1 MFDTYKRMKKAAE
14 AGAFAMRVQEEM
26 ADPENKEWRSEVK
39 RYAAANMD
47 TPYASSTAVHVWAE
61 ISEILRNACFYEE
74 ALRMGELA
82 ARHSTK
88 LTADFADIRV
98 EALSAYGLA
107 QVESMMPEKAVG
119 TLRKALEQARPGIR
133 SYEIYRFHCGRSL
146 AYACLK
152 AGKCEEGIRVLDS
165 LKAWI
170 MEEKPSGLGREDL
183 LFIDL
188 STGNI
193 LLYLGRYQEG
203 LLLAREM
210 EEKVQAA
217 HLEDSPV
224 YYKTLMMRA
233 LFEKMNNHIGL
244 YYKLTKKAISYAKKA
259 GDLAEERAYLSSL
272 LDAMNRLGK
281 SEEMFFE
288 AYDILKILDETA
300 ENVDSLNMLQV
311 CMNILLCLCQYRG
324 MEEAALQFAEK
335 AERAWSGLKAQGI
348 ECGSREALKI
358 QSQFANVKLYQHRYR
373 EAEAELQECLARSRK
388 ALGEGDVDTLS
399 VMELLARVK
408 RQEQKY
414 GEALDIFLEIE
425 ELRKD
430 NGQEETGSCFETMCS
445 IAYMYYF
452 TGAKGKAFE
461 KIFQYFEKIDRYS
474 EETFLFFDEQAWGTF
489 SYRYTE
495 ALRDVLGWGTESP
508 EAGIRAE
515 RLYGLALR
523 FKNRIYD
530 EEMRWKAGRGT
541 PQLKTALEEYYRL
554 LKMPVLSG
562 DEKGQMELLGRKR
575 RLQEE
580 ISSYRSDFAGF
591 RISPEGLEGALGEGE
606 IILDYMIYNR
616 NGEDGGEGYLVFCI
630 TREGICFRDLGERR
644 CIDEDMEDFYCAV
657 SLYQCSRE
665 YTEQML
671 VCVKGDLGLLDM
683 DFGADHVRK
692 VYLGLDGEWMPK
704 MPWHYIL
711 SEYETRVLP
720 SFAAFGKKAEGGRA
734 VPVFSGEIAFF
745 ANSRLPLWEGADRGQ
760 KEKMALSLAIA
771 DISKIFLEDMAGG
784 ELRVYE
790 GGDADREHF
799 LSIHSPALLH
809 VAVHGCSGA
818 GGEGPGSR
826 LPFAGQ
832 FQSSVMLMSGR
843 KAYGCLPQNLA
854 EYDGAVTMLDVM
866 QMDLAG
872 TELVVLNSCE
882 TGIGNFRRDEG
893 VYGFPRAF
901 FIAGAEGVLTCLW
914 KVDAVFSVIFL
925 DYFYRGYF
933 AGKDMEEALAE
944 SRTAVRKMTA
954 GDVRGWLERRR
965 ESIEAAENGKEIY
978 ARMEEFA
985 GHHGVGGEEYVFD
998 SPAYW
1003 ACFALARKFTDS
1015 ME

>member
-14 AGAFAMRVQEEM
+14 AGVFAMRVQEEM

-88 LTADFADIRV
+88 LTADFADIQV

-495 ALRDVLGWGTESP
+495 ALRDVLGWVAESP

-515 RLYGLALR
+515 RL
-523 FKNRIYD
+523 
-530 EEMRWKAGRGT
+530 
-541 PQLKTALEEYYRL
+541 
-554 LKMPVLSG
+554 
-562 DEKGQMELLGRKR
+562 
-575 RLQEE
+575 
-580 ISSYRSDFAGF
+580 
-591 RISPEGLEGALGEGE
+591 
-606 IILDYMIYNR
+606 
-616 NGEDGGEGYLVFCI
+616 
-630 TREGICFRDLGERR
+630 
-644 CIDEDMEDFYCAV
+644 
-657 SLYQCSRE
+657 
-665 YTEQML
+665 
-671 VCVKGDLGLLDM
+671 
-683 DFGADHVRK
+683 
-692 VYLGLDGEWMPK
+692 
-704 MPWHYIL
+704 
-711 SEYETRVLP
+711 
-720 SFAAFGKKAEGGRA
+720 
-734 VPVFSGEIAFF
+734 
-745 ANSRLPLWEGADRGQ
+745 
-760 KEKMALSLAIA
+760 
-771 DISKIFLEDMAGG
+771 
-784 ELRVYE
+784 
-790 GGDADREHF
+790 
-799 LSIHSPALLH
+799 
-809 VAVHGCSGA
+809 
-818 GGEGPGSR
+818 
-826 LPFAGQ
+826 
-832 FQSSVMLMSGR
+832 
-843 KAYGCLPQNLA
+843 
-854 EYDGAVTMLDVM
+854 
-866 QMDLAG
+866 
-872 TELVVLNSCE
+872 
-882 TGIGNFRRDEG
+882 
-893 VYGFPRAF
+893 
-901 FIAGAEGVLTCLW
+901 
-914 KVDAVFSVIFL
+914 
-925 DYFYRGYF
+925 
-933 AGKDMEEALAE
+933 
-944 SRTAVRKMTA
+944 
-954 GDVRGWLERRR
+954 
-965 ESIEAAENGKEIY
+965 
-978 ARMEEFA
+978 
-985 GHHGVGGEEYVFD
+985 
-998 SPAYW
+998 
-1003 ACFALARKFTDS
+1003 
-1015 ME
+1015 